1 MKTNNW
7 CAPWRLFYLLL
18 ACCLSSLATAQVS
31 SINLPPN
38 AELSYQIKSSQKG
51 IPISGEA
58 RVIWTSSG
66 TSGGL
71 GNGFGNLGNQ
81 SKPSYRVQSDTR
93 VPIFGRILSS
103 SSEGD
108 INEQG
113 LAPVLFKEK
122 RLRKAESQTRFD
134 RERKLIS
141 FSDSDLQYPIKGG
154 EQDRLSATWQLV
166 TLLRSQ
172 PQPLKVG
179 QEWHFF
185 VAGLKDADP
194 WRFTLL
200 DHSKQR
206 TALGEFDV
214 IHLLKAPPADARGQ
228 RVELWLAP
236 ELDFYPVRISFHDE
250 NGDDLDQRLLAIKK
264 LLP

>member
-1 MKTNNW
+1 MTTNKVH
-7 CAPWRLFYLLL
+7 ARWRMVCRFVLALLTFS
-18 ACCLSSLATAQVS
+18 LSQLTCAQVAGD
-31 SINLPPN
+31 INPPPS

-58 RVIWTSSG
+58 TVQWTFTSSEE
-66 TSGGL
+66 
-71 GNGFGNLGNQ
+71 N
-81 SKPSYRVQSDTR
+81 KKSYRISSSTR
-93 VPIFGRILSS
+93 VPIFGRILST
-103 SSEGD
+103 SSEGN

-122 RLRKAESQTRFD
+122 RLRKAESHTRFD
-134 RERKLIS
+134 RDSKLIS
-141 FSDSDLQYPIKGG
+141 FSDSDLHYPIKGG

-172 PQPLKVG
+172 RQPLKLG

-200 DHSKQR
+200 EFSKQR
-206 TALGEFDV
+206 TALGELEV
-214 IHLLKAPPADARGQ
+214 IHLLKAPHADAQGQ

-236 ELDFYPVRISFHDE
+236 ELDFYPVRISFHDA
-250 NGDDLDQRLLAIKK
+250 NGDNLEQKLLGIKK
-264 LLP
+264 LHP

>member
-1 MKTNNW
+1 MT
-7 CAPWRLFYLLL
+7 L
-18 ACCLSSLATAQVS
+18 AICLPQMSQAQETS
-31 SINLPPN
+31 TINLPPA
-38 AELSYQIKSSQKG
+38 AELSYQIKSRQKG

-58 RVIWTSSG
+58 TVQWSVISLADG
-66 TSGGL
+66 
-71 GNGFGNLGNQ
+71 
-81 SKPSYRVQSDTR
+81 KKSYRVSSNTR
-93 VPIFGRILSS
+93 VPIFGRILST
-103 SSEGD
+103 SSEGG

-113 LAPVLFKEK
+113 LLPLLFKEK

-134 RERKLIS
+134 RDNQLIS
-141 FSDSDLQYPIKGG
+141 FSDSELQYPIKGG

-172 PQPLKVG
+172 RSPLKVG

-200 DHSKQR
+200 EHGKQR
-206 TALGEFDV
+206 TALGELEV

-250 NGDDLDQRLLAIKK
+250 NGDDLEQRLLAVKK
-264 LLP
+264 LPP